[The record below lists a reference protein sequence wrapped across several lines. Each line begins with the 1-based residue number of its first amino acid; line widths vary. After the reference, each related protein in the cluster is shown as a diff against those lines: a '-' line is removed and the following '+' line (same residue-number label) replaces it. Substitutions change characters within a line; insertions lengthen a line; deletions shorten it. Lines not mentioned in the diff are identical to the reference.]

1 MNFSVLPFYKLIFK
15 NVLWHLSHIII
26 CQSLR
31 ILEFLKSD
39 KYFFSSRT
47 AFTLFDKTKR
57 VEASNSPILINGRA
71 GKTKRP
77 LLPLCTCDFQ
87 LFFGL
92 FSSISNKDFQ
102 ELRALLAVLG
112 LWRHYGPGRHCS
124 RHFLVFLQCK
134 HWIFGFW
141 NESRAISWI
150 FFNVGIYDR
159 IKSLT
164 SFMSFMAED

>member
-1 MNFSVLPFYKLIFK
+1 MCVLPFYKLIFK

-57 VEASNSPILINGRA
+57 VEASNSPILINGEQVRRSVLFCHSVPVIFSCFLVFLA
-71 GKTKRP
+71 RSLTK
-77 LLPLCTCDFQ
+77 
-87 LFFGL
+87 
-92 FSSISNKDFQ
+92 ISKNC
-102 ELRALLAVLG
+102 ELAVLG